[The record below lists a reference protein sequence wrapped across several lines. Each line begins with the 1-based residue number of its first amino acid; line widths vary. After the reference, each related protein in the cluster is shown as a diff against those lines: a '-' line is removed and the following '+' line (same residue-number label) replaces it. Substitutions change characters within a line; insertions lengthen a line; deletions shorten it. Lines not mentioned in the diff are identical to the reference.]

1 MRRVFNDGVRGFA
14 SLGVVAAASLMGW
27 AMACGAPATTAPPPA
42 RSAEEEKLA
51 QEVAARGWIIF
62 AGKSGHGD
70 FDLLLCR
77 PDGSDCRDLTNTPD
91 FNEFNAR
98 FSPDGKRILYRR
110 IPRNEHVHDRLHG
123 ERGKLIT
130 SNSDGTDLVV
140 HGAAGEFPWAC
151 WNNDCTQISCLYKKE
166 GKIRIFDFATKRLL
180 REMPRRGVYQQ
191 LYWSPDGKRLCGVAN
206 LAGSEW
212 NIVDIDLATEK
223 VMQVSRQL
231 NCTGDYFR
239 DSARIIYS
247 HRQPGLADDW
257 GWTMIMQSTVDGK
270 NRTLVYAEREK
281 HVYWSC
287 TSPDDKYAL
296 FSVFPAD
303 NGVDGEMAIVR
314 LADTPMIVA
323 PSNKPYKELDDLYP
337 QAKHGPVLRLSNVP
351 LGFEPDWTAA
361 DLSVK
366 GTGK

>member
-1 MRRVFNDGVRGFA
+1 MRRLPQIVA
-14 SLGVVAAASLMGW
+14 ILSVAALS
-27 AMACGAPATTAPPPA
+27 APASAAAPNMGPATRPA

-51 QEVAARGWIIF
+51 NEVASQGWLIF
-62 AGKSGHGD
+62 AGKSPRGD
-70 FDLLLCR
+70 FDLFLCR
-77 PDGSDCRDLTNTPD
+77 PDGSDLRNLTNTPE

-110 IPRNEHVHDRLHG
+110 IPRKEHIHDRLHG
-123 ERGKLIT
+123 QFGQLIT
-130 SNSDGTDLVV
+130 SNSDGADLVV
-140 HGAAGEFPWAC
+140 HGQAREFPWAC

-166 GKIRIFDFATKRLL
+166 GKIRIFDFATKKLL
-180 REMPRRGVYQQ
+180 REMPRHGVYQQ

-206 LAGSEW
+206 VAGAEW
-212 NIVDIDLATEK
+212 NIVDIELATEK
-223 VMQVSRQL
+223 VTQVSRQL

-239 DSARIIYS
+239 DSSRIIYS

-270 NRTLVYAEREK
+270 NRTLVYAQREK

-303 NGVDGEMAIVR
+303 NGIDGEMAVVR

-323 PSNKPYKELDDLYP
+323 PGKPYKELNDLYP
-337 QAKHGPVLRLSNVP
+337 HANHGPVLRLNNVP

-366 GTGK
+366 GAGK